1 MQGRERIL
9 DDVARVAG
17 GTVSVLSGLQK
28 QIKEEILTHIEDAA
42 AKLDLVP
49 REDFERLESM
59 IAQAREEQEK
69 QKQKIAELEN
79 RLATGKK

>member
-28 QIKEEILTHIEDAA
+28 QRKEEIRTHIEDAA

-49 REDFERLESM
+49 REDFERLEAM
-59 IAQAREEQEK
+59 IGQAREEQEK
-69 QKQKIAELEN
+69 QKKKIAELESK
-79 RLATGKK
+79 LATGKK